1 VSSGSPSGSAASES
15 LVSVITP
22 VHNGER
28 YLPECIE
35 SVLAQSHGNWEL
47 IIADNAST
55 DRTLEVAHSYA
66 DADSRMR
73 VVAYDEFVDVIRSF
87 NRAFRLMSPEARYCK
102 PLAGDDL
109 LFPECLERM
118 VALAA
123 RHPEVGLVSGYR
135 LDGRSLDF
143 RGIPA
148 TIEILPGRDV
158 CRATLLG
165 GVWAFGASST
175 TMIRADLVRAPLA
188 FYNERNIHA
197 DLESCYEV
205 LQQTSFGFVHE
216 LLTYTRRHPDAVSQ
230 HALAIMTHQAENIRI
245 LERYGPGCLSR
256 DEYHRRH
263 AVLLFEYLRELA
275 KNLGRFRDERVR
287 AYHADTLRAIRSS
300 LTARSLGH
308 GVALQ
313 LERMLV
319 GPRTNGAD
327 WLIRRYGGASLV
339 AGAEEATDAV
349 RS

>member
-1 VSSGSPSGSAASES
+1 MSSASPPVSRVSGS

-55 DRTLEVAHSYA
+55 DRTLDVARSYA

-73 VVAYDEFVDVIRSF
+73 VVAYDEFVDVIRSY
-87 NRAFRLMSPEARYCK
+87 NRAFRLMSPDARYCK
-102 PLAGDDL
+102 PLAADDL
-109 LFPECLERM
+109 LFTECLERM

-123 RHPEVGLVSGYR
+123 QHPEVGLVSGYR
-135 LDGRSLDF
+135 LDGQSLDF
-143 RGIPA
+143 QGIPA
-148 TIEILPGRDV
+148 TIDVLPGRDA

-175 TMIRADLVRAPLA
+175 TMIRADLVRTRPD

-216 LLTYTRRHPDAVSQ
+216 LLTYTRRHSDAVSQ
-230 HALAIMTHQAENIRI
+230 EALPIMTHQAENIRI

-256 DEYHRRH
+256 DEYDRRH
-263 AVLLFEYLRELA
+263 AVMLFEYLRELA

-287 AYHADTLRAIRSS
+287 SYHADTLRAIRSS
-300 LTARSLGH
+300 LTAWSLGR

-313 LERMLV
+313 GQRMLV

-327 WLIRRYGGASLV
+327 WLIERYGDGLARGA
-339 AGAEEATDAV
+339 GEASDAV
-349 RS
+349 TS